1 MEQLKSAF
9 SLEIKK
15 ESLQER
21 VKVTLITACFLALIF
36 AVLVLFFGNQ
46 KTYLARLLSL
56 WPFFLLLL
64 VFLIF
69 RLLGFKNTLYKIQVL
84 PDGIRLNG
92 LQWNREV
99 VHHLN
104 YSDLSVQ
111 VCERVDHRVKLTAFS
126 MVFSDSHKKYE
137 LNKNGEWTF
146 SEIHNIITELEHM
159 RKIYSF
165 SIDGFHFKKDIE
177 DRMKK
182 DQN

>member
-9 SLEIKK
+9 SMEIKK

-21 VKVTLITACFLALIF
+21 VKGTLITACFLALIF

-56 WPFFLLLL
+56 WPFFLLML

-69 RLLGFKNTLYKIQVL
+69 RLLGFKKALYKIEVL
-84 PDGIRLNG
+84 PDGIRLNE
-92 LQWNREV
+92 LEWNREV
-99 VHHLN
+99 VRHLN
-104 YSDLSVQ
+104 YSELSVQ

-146 SEIHNIITELEHM
+146 SEIHKIINELERM
-159 RKIYSF
+159 RKIHSF

-177 DRMKK
+177 DRIKK